1 MEHEEDGALGAPV
14 PRPPRRLRL
23 PRRARL
29 LRRPRSL
36 RRPQTPRVALDAVG
50 LLEQEVDGA
59 QGAQSAAAR
68 VLAPPPGAE
77 VGAEVAGVV

>member
-1 MEHEEDGALGAPV
+1 M
-14 PRPPRRLRL
+14 
-23 PRRARL
+23 
-29 LRRPRSL
+29 